1 VVLQKTLESPLDCK
15 KIQPVHPKG
24 VLGVHWKDWCWSRNS
39 NTLATWCEELTHLKR
54 PWCWE
59 RLRAGGEGDD
69 RGWDGWMASP
79 IQWTWVW
86 VDSGSWWWTGR
97 PGVLQFMGSQRVRHD
112 WATELNWTYLQVPE
126 TGMCAVLVGCHSAFH
141 LHKTWFFRHSQE
153 CGACKFAECLRL
165 LSLFTLYV
173 YLWFS
178 QILWDPKYYCLA
190 FVVRRSLSFVNDRL
204 ELAWREWPYIRSVQN
219 LKRCQA
225 HFLLKVFGEGYEVN
239 HWELDDEVKLFSRS
253 LVSDSL
259 PPRGLQHTRFPC
271 PTPTPG
277 VYSNSCPL
285 SRWCHPTIIPCRSL
299 LLLPSVFPSIRI
311 FSNESALRI
320 RWLKYWSFSFN
331 ISPSSAYSGLISFRM
346 DWLDLLAVQGTLKS
360 SPTQF
365 KSINPWVLSFLY
377 SPSLTSIHDYW
388 KTTALTRG
396 TFSYLASIC
405 CSMSSSNCCFL
416 TCIQISQEAGQVVS
430 YSHLFQNFPVYCDPH
445 SQRFWHSQW
454 SRTRCFSG
462 TLLLFRWSRGC
473 WQFDLWFLCLF

>member
-1 VVLQKTLESPLDCK
+1 MITKVVFPGRGLSTALRMCWPLRFP
-15 KIQPVHPKG
+15 QM
-24 VLGVHWKDWCWSRNS
+24 W
-39 NTLATWCEELTHLKR
+39 
-54 PWCWE
+54 
-59 RLRAGGEGDD
+59 
-69 RGWDGWMASP
+69 
-79 IQWTWVW
+79 
-86 VDSGSWWWTGR
+86 
-97 PGVLQFMGSQRVRHD
+97 
-112 WATELNWTYLQVPE
+112 
-126 TGMCAVLVGCHSAFH
+126 CAVLVGCHSAFH

-320 RWLKYWSFSFN
+320 RWPKYWNFSFN
-331 ISPSSAYSGLISFRM
+331 ISPSGYLNYSLSLPAQYTF
-346 DWLDLLAVQGTLKS
+346 LKKYFCQ
-360 SPTQF
+360 T
-365 KSINPWVLSFLY
+365 
-377 SPSLTSIHDYW
+377 H
-388 KTTALTRG
+388 
-396 TFSYLASIC
+396 
-405 CSMSSSNCCFL
+405 
-416 TCIQISQEAGQVVS
+416 
-430 YSHLFQNFPVYCDPH
+430 
-445 SQRFWHSQW
+445 RFENKHMV
-454 SRTRCFSG
+454 TKG
-462 TLLLFRWSRGC
+462 EE
-473 WQFDLWFLCLF
+473 